1 MECEPF
7 LNASVELIE
16 EMKPDITF
24 IIFRPFFPLSSPV
37 IDLSKDDQFNNIQS
51 TIDRISAVTKRIII
65 EYPLPINKQKFYTPL
80 LIKSIEEGRASSF
93 DDLKIDY
100 SFFWSEVQHIFK
112 RLDSIKCSNCDRIYT
127 YKLFC
132 DHQVN
137 SSFCIHSLLIK
148 KLISKTFIHLALDR

>member
-1 MECEPF
+1 
-7 LNASVELIE
+7 
-16 EMKPDITF
+16 
-24 IIFRPFFPLSSPV
+24 PLESPV

-80 LIKSIEEGRASSF
+80 IIKSIEEGRASSF

-100 SFFWSEVQHIFK
+100 SFFWSEVQHVFK
-112 RLDSIKCSNCDRIYT
+112 RLDSIKCSNSDRIYT

-132 DHQVN
+132 DHQVCRVFN
-137 SSFCIHSLLIK
+137 PENLYSFLDIGTHYNYYAMKCIQQVYAEIVDDNYAK
-148 KLISKTFIHLALDR
+148 GYIS